1 MIRLSY
7 ELMSAT
13 LPDLQIKTVLSFLQ
27 AYSTTLLEFSTS
39 VFQSTDRDACR
50 SAECYFTAINITEKQ
65 IQQFSMSF
73 LKSHGDLGVTTEL
86 RKK

>member
-50 SAECYFTAINITEKQ
+50 SAEYFTAINMTEKQ
-65 IQQFSMSF
+65 IQHFSMSF